1 MTTSHQP
8 SQSLAHAAF
17 CSSADFSHAVHL
29 TPVLSPKDAIHLR
42 LTTPM
47 AFGTQPIRVAHRLCG
62 DVERPRTAEPD
73 RCPAAGVGQTPV
85 SPVLIHPTSKPT
97 RKEPD

>member
-42 LTTPM
+42 LTTQWHSARNPSEL
-47 AFGTQPIRVAHRLCG
+47 H
-62 DVERPRTAEPD
+62 TAYAVTLNAQEL
-73 RCPAAGVGQTPV
+73 Q
-85 SPVLIHPTSKPT
+85 SLIDALQQGLAKHLSAQS
-97 RKEPD
+97 